1 MTETLNMCVRSA
13 IDGAMRKLLAEKPF
27 RQITITELVQTA
39 GVGRSSYYRNYNS
52 MEEIVFSCLN
62 RLYDE
67 YFQSRASAKGLYQ
80 KNTKAVLL
88 SRYKFVKENA
98 DFFSALV
105 RDGLLY
111 PAYQN
116 LTPENVERMFGINF
130 GNDRYFKS
138 QMLASAASNIDIW
151 VSGGFQESENWLA
164 EYTMR
169 FMKFQKKILD
179 HME

>member
-67 YFQSRASAKGLYQ
+67 YFQSRTSAKGLYQ

-88 SRYKFVKENA
+88 SRK
-98 DFFSALV
+98 
-105 RDGLLY
+105 
-111 PAYQN
+111 
-116 LTPENVERMFGINF
+116 TPISF
-130 GNDRYFKS
+130 
-138 QMLASAASNIDIW
+138 LPW
-151 VSGGFQESENWLA
+151 
-164 EYTMR
+164 
-169 FMKFQKKILD
+169 
-179 HME
+179 

>member
-1 MTETLNMCVRSA
+1 M
-13 IDGAMRKLLAEKPF
+13 
-27 RQITITELVQTA
+27 
-39 GVGRSSYYRNYNS
+39 
-52 MEEIVFSCLN
+52 
-62 RLYDE
+62 
-67 YFQSRASAKGLYQ
+67 
-80 KNTKAVLL
+80 
-88 SRYKFVKENA
+88 
-98 DFFSALV
+98 
-105 RDGLLY
+105 LY

-169 FMKFQKKILD
+169 FMKFQKKILE